1 MAGTATLRAATSPVA
16 IRTEPS
22 VWSRLIRNPRVVVGG
37 SILLLLVAVAVFAP
51 LIAPFDPNE
60 QVLQDRLHGP
70 SGAHPM
76 GTDGLGRDMLSRAIF
91 GARVSLSVGMSAMLI
106 SIGLGT
112 LIGVA
117 SGYFRGTVDNILMR
131 ATDVLLSIPVFLL
144 LITVLSIYGS
154 SIPLLMF
161 FLGVTAWPGTA
172 RLVRSEVL
180 SLGTREFV
188 TAARVIGLTDRRIM
202 FRHILPNVV
211 PLIAVAATLRV
222 AVVVLAEASLS
233 YFGLGVQPPTATWG
247 NMVADGKGVLDVAW
261 WITSFPGILIVITVL
276 AFNFVGDGLRDVFD
290 PRRRVS
296 GS

>member
-1 MAGTATLRAATSPVA
+1 M
-16 IRTEPS
+16 
-22 VWSRLIRNPRVVVGG
+22 VGG
-37 SILLLLVAVAVFAP
+37 SILLLLVAIGI
-51 LIAPFDPNE
+51 LAPFVAPYDPNE
-60 QVLQDRLHGP
+60 QALIDRLHGP
-70 SGAHPM
+70 SAAHLM

-91 GARVSLSVGMSAMLI
+91 GARVSLSVGMSAMII

-112 LIGVA
+112 VIGVT
-117 SGYFRGTVDNILMR
+117 SGYFRGSVDNILMR

-154 SIPLLMF
+154 SIALLMF

-222 AVVVLAEASLS
+222 AVVILAEASLS

-261 WITSFPGILIVITVL
+261 WITTFPGILIVITVL

-290 PRRRVS
+290 PRRR
-296 GS
+296 GAG

>member
-1 MAGTATLRAATSPVA
+1 MLVGGIVLVVLVA
-16 IRTEPS
+16 IA
-22 VWSRLIRNPRVVVGG
+22 
-37 SILLLLVAVAVFAP
+37 LLAP
-51 LIAPFDPNE
+51 LLAPYDPDE
-60 QVLQDRLHGP
+60 QVLTDRLRGP
-70 SGAHPM
+70 SLTHLM
-76 GTDGLGRDMLSRAIF
+76 GTDGLGRDMLSRAIY

-117 SGYFRGTVDNILMR
+117 AGYFRGTLDSVLMR
-131 ATDVLLSIPVFLL
+131 ATDVLLSIPTFLL

-161 FLGVTAWPGTA
+161 FLGVTAWPYTA

-188 TAARVIGLTDRRIM
+188 TAARVVGLTDKRIM

-211 PLIAVAATLRV
+211 PLLAVAATLRV
-222 AVVVLAEASLS
+222 AVVILAEASLS

-261 WITSFPGILIVITVL
+261 WITSFPGMLIVVTVL
-276 AFNFVGDGLRDVFD
+276 AFNLVGDGLRDVLD

-296 GS
+296 T

>member
-1 MAGTATLRAATSPVA
+1 MTGGTILLVLVA
-16 IRTEPS
+16 I
-22 VWSRLIRNPRVVVGG
+22 G
-37 SILLLLVAVAVFAP
+37 ILAP
-51 LIAPFDPNE
+51 IIAPYDPNE
-60 QVLQDRLHGP
+60 QVLIDRLQGP
-70 SGAHPM
+70 SAAHLM
-76 GTDGLGRDMLSRAIF
+76 GTDGLGRDMLSRAMY

-112 LIGVA
+112 LVGMA
-117 SGYFRGTVDNILMR
+117 AGYFRGTTDNILMR

-180 SLGTREFV
+180 SLGTREYV
-188 TAARVIGLTDRRIM
+188 TAARVVGLTDKRIM
-202 FRHILPNVV
+202 FRHILPNVI

-222 AVVVLAEASLS
+222 AVVILAEASLS

-261 WITSFPGILIVITVL
+261 WITSFPGILIVVTVL
-276 AFNFVGDGLRDVFD
+276 AFNFVGDGLRDVLD
-290 PRRRVS
+290 PRRRVAS
-296 GS
+296 